1 MNITSKTVYYW
12 VIIVI
17 GLTTAL
23 LTLNIIR
30 SRNKYPSTTS
40 VKNIL
45 TLYINKFYN
54 LYNPNKNIDRVKY
67 IKSLSKLDKKLDIKE
82 NITMYTYPF
91 EIKFIN
97 DEKAKD
103 KFDLTFDKKNNILLL
118 KNIENLSEE
127 EYNDSLFNDFLS
139 KFALS
144 INSSFSANETLSNIK
159 NILPIY
165 RSVNIFIWIPEKQM
179 QSTRRYEGYIEKIIK
194 EGYFLEKIGPVVVK
208 FINYN
213 SKNGISKNKDLYTD
227 VKLLNSKRLFN
238 EINDNDLFNIHLLN
252 EKNENSKINTYFNED
267 LNSFIFG
274 LDFDKNINTKILIYI
289 TKYMYFLNLFDRKQN
304 LLSASYMNNHI
315 LNELI
320 KLFNHPDNM
329 KHLKFLASL
338 NNIEKI
344 SRIFPLYESILT
356 VNKVKEKI
364 DKILNFLKNALK
376 NNFDNNSFENIDDIY
391 VDTLYLMNSNELV
404 IFEHFFSTEFKIG
417 QFLPITAPILYVL
430 FKSIKALTY

>member
-1 MNITSKTVYYW
+1 MNISSKTVYYW
-12 VIIVI
+12 VIIIV
-17 GLTTAL
+17 GLATTL
-23 LTLNIIR
+23 LTLNTIKN
-30 SRNKYPSTTS
+30 RNKYPSTS
-40 VKNIL
+40 SIKNIL

-67 IKSLSKLDKKLDIKE
+67 IKSLSKLDKKLSIKE

-91 EIKFIN
+91 EIRFEE
-97 DEKAKD
+97 DLQSKD
-103 KFDLTFDKKNNILLL
+103 KFDLKFNQTNNILYL
-118 KNIENLSEE
+118 KNIDKLTEE
-127 EYNDSLFNDFLS
+127 EYNDSLFKDFFS

-144 INSSFSANETLSNIK
+144 INYSLNANETLTNIK
-159 NILPIY
+159 NNLPIY
-165 RSVNIFIWIPEKQM
+165 RSVNVFIWIPDTEMKN
-179 QSTRRYEGYIEKIIK
+179 THKYESYIEKIIK
-194 EGYFLEKIGPVVVK
+194 EGSFLQEIGPIVVK
-208 FINYN
+208 FIIYN
-213 SKNGISKNKDLYTD
+213 SKNGVINNKDLYTD

-238 EINDNDLFNIHLLN
+238 ELNDEDLFNIHLLN
-252 EKNENSKINTYFNED
+252 EKKQKINTYFNED

-274 LDFDKNINTKILIYI
+274 LDFNNNINKKVFMHI
-289 TKYMYFLNLFDRKQN
+289 TKYLQFLNLFNKKQN
-304 LLSASYMNNHI
+304 LLSASYMNNNI

-329 KHLKFLASL
+329 KHLKFLAAM

-364 DKILNFLKNALK
+364 DKILNFLKNTIK
-376 NNFDNNSFENIDDIY
+376 NNFDDYSLENIDEIY

-404 IFEHFFSTEFKIG
+404 IFEHYFSNEFKIG

-430 FKSIKALTY
+430 FKSIKSLTY